1 MESYV
6 MGRYLLLRSL
16 GIPLLALFLIGVVGG
31 PHEQCAI

>member
-16 GIPLLALFLIGVVGG
+16 GAPFLALFLTGVVGG
-31 PHEQCAI
+31 LRAI